1 VNLDC
6 GDFAGIYR
14 YSFLFRCL
22 QSSIEILICSLNL
35 LIVVDSEIKIVKAN
49 MKKIS
54 VSEFADFLTK
64 KPLYYKIIAVTD
76 FVNAESTFTIPSDF
90 IDIPFK
96 YKCLAENEIQ
106 TFKTKVLDESG
117 RQFRFQI
124 SQDELPYYFDQ
135 VTGFLNLTFHLTG
148 ICQACG
154 SHVDF
159 LIKVNSTKSWEEK
172 DLGIDIIVQKIGQFP
187 PFEIRPDKKVE
198 KYLTEE
204 DLSFYKKALA
214 NFSISYGV
222 GAYAYLRRVLE
233 NEIERIIEDV
243 SKMNFDGVDYVQD
256 ALLTFKSDHI
266 MSNLISVL
274 NRYLPGSLKQF
285 GDNPIK
291 LLYEQLS
298 DGIHSLSDEECLEKA
313 ESINFV
319 LTYVIQKIYEEKTES
334 SILLEAMKKLRK
346 G

>member
-1 VNLDC
+1 
-6 GDFAGIYR
+6 
-14 YSFLFRCL
+14 
-22 QSSIEILICSLNL
+22 
-35 LIVVDSEIKIVKAN
+35 

-54 VSEFADFLTK
+54 DSEFADFLTK
-64 KPLYYKIIAVTD
+64 KPLYCKITAVID
-76 FVNAESTFTIPSDF
+76 FEDVEKSFSIPSDF

-96 YKCLAENEIQ
+96 YKCLEENEVQ
-106 TFKTKVLDESG
+106 TFKTKVFGDSG
-117 RQFRFQI
+117 RTFRFKDYKPEI
-124 SQDELPYYFDQ
+124 PLFFDQ
-135 VTGFLNLTFHLTG
+135 TTGLLNITFHLTG

-154 SHVDF
+154 SQVDF
-159 LIKVNSTKSWEEK
+159 LIKVHSTQPWEDK
-172 DLGIDIIVQKIGQFP
+172 DSINNIIIQKIGQFP

-198 KYLTEE
+198 KYLTKN
-204 DLSFYKKALA
+204 DLEYYKKALA

-233 NEIERIIEDV
+233 NEIERIIEDI
-243 SKMNFDGVDYVQD
+243 SKMNFDGVSYVQD
-256 ALLTFKSDHI
+256 AFSNFKNDHI
-266 MSNLISVL
+266 MSNLINVL
-274 NRYLPGSLKQF
+274 NKYLPGSLKQF

-298 DGIHSLSDEECLEKA
+298 DGIHSLSDEVCLEKA

-334 SILLEAMKKLRK
+334 GILVEAMKKLRK